1 MRFGAWALGRVGAWA
16 LGRKGAWALTLVLLV
31 AGSASAQRP
40 TWIVYD
46 TSATNAA
53 ALQKQII
60 RSGAKVRYSSRLIN
74 AISVDADATAL
85 HRITKLRGVTKT
97 QPVAHLYARA
107 QAPKRPSAHAP
118 QRSLESNSALA
129 EFDSSFYGFN
139 WRAIRQLGVPA
150 AHQLGFTG
158 SGIRIAIIDTGFEPA
173 HEALSTRLVT
183 AQRDFI
189 QDDNTVAN
197 GPGERTDSLD
207 QEIHGT
213 WVWSILGGHKP
224 GTLVGPA
231 YDASFILAKVD
242 VNQAGLEDFAA
253 DEDRWVRAVEWA
265 DSMGARIINSSLS
278 YRQFVDKADYRD
290 EQLNGDEA
298 IATAMADVLARRGI
312 LLVNTIG
319 EGTAQ
324 PLTLHAPADADSIIS
339 VGAIDSL
346 GNPAV
351 FRNGLTSARGP
362 TFDGRL
368 KPELV
373 AIGKDLVAA
382 RAQNPIGYDAD
393 VEGTSLA
400 TAFISGGA
408 AIFMQAWP
416 NLSMMAVRNALLLA
430 GSRAEQP
437 NNVVGF
443 GVPNIASAIFLPEGL
458 IPAGIT
464 EVDLENKLTT
474 VQPTFTWIAPLRHP
488 AMSALYR
495 LQIATDPTFTN
506 IVYTDTIRDV
516 TSLTVKR
523 PLQPAPV
530 LHWRVIAEAFPGV
543 QRVTRPALPFEM
555 PEWVRL
561 LTFNTVQ
568 PSETNS
574 TRPTFQWEPL
584 AAPAPIGPLV
594 YDLQII
600 NAQTGAVVQSLNN
613 LSVASVQAPNP
624 LAPNVPHRWR
634 VIVRTQIP
642 GAVDTVTSLG
652 IFLVT
657 TNEQP
662 PATLLYQNFPNPF
675 PRPDLGIND
684 TQVWFDVT
692 TATTVNLAV
701 YDLRGRL
708 VRTLIPSDPSCGN
721 VTLQPGQYGRG
732 VVDTEVCVRTR
743 WDGTTTSGEL
753 VTRGV
758 YILRLRAGGEEQI
771 KKILYMPQ

>member
-1 MRFGAWALGRVGAWA
+1 VLYDSTTNAATLQKHLRRVGA
-16 LGRKGAWALTLVLLV
+16 
-31 AGSASAQRP
+31 
-40 TWIVYD
+40 D
-46 TSATNAA
+46 
-53 ALQKQII
+53 
-60 RSGAKVRYSSRLIN
+60 VRYSSRLLN
-74 AISVDADATAL
+74 AISVNADATSL
-85 HRITKLRGVTKT
+85 RRITRLRGVTSI
-97 QPVAHLYARA
+97 QPVAQLQARA
-107 QAPKRPSAHAP
+107 QALSRSSAPSPTRAGP
-118 QRSLESNSALA
+118 SKSAFA
-129 EFDSSFYGFN
+129 DFDSAFYGPN
-139 WRAIRQLGVPA
+139 YRAIRRLGVPA

-158 SGIRIAIIDTGFEPA
+158 NGIRIAIIDTGFEPA
-173 HEALSTRLVT
+173 HEALSTRRIT

-189 QDDNTVAN
+189 QGDNAVAN
-197 GPGERTDSLD
+197 GVGERTDSLD

-213 WVWSILGGHKP
+213 WVWSILGGYKP
-224 GTLVGPA
+224 GRLVGPA
-231 YDASFILAKVD
+231 FDASFILAKVD
-242 VNQAGLEDFAA
+242 VTQTGIEDFAA

-278 YRQFVDKADYRD
+278 YREFIDKPEYIGSQLDGDQTVAARLAD
-290 EQLNGDEA
+290 E
-298 IATAMADVLARRGI
+298 IARRGI
-312 LLVNTIG
+312 LLVNTVG

-324 PLTLHAPADADSIIS
+324 PLTLETPADADSIIA
-339 VGAIDSL
+339 VGGVDSL

-362 TFDGRL
+362 TIDGRL
-368 KPELV
+368 KPEVV
-373 AIGKDLVAA
+373 AQGKDLFAA
-382 RAQNPIGYDAD
+382 RSSNPIAYDSAA
-393 VEGTSLA
+393 EGTSLA
-400 TAFISGGA
+400 TALVSGGA
-408 AIFMQAWP
+408 AMFMQAWP
-416 NLSMMAVRNALLLA
+416 SLSMMAVRNALLLS

-464 EVDLENKLTT
+464 EVDLNNTLTT

-495 LQIATDPTFTN
+495 LQIATDPAFTN
-506 IVYTDTIRDV
+506 IIYTDTIRDA

-523 PLQPAPV
+523 PLRPAPV

-543 QRVTRPALPFEM
+543 TRVTRPALPFAM
-555 PEWVRL
+555 PDWVRL
-561 LTFNTVQ
+561 LTLNDPNGSFTT
-568 PSETNS
+568 E

-613 LSVASVQAPNP
+613 LSTATVQAPNA
-624 LAPNVPHRWR
+624 LVPNVPHRWR

-642 GAVDTVTSLG
+642 GAVDTVTSVG
-652 IFLVT
+652 VFLVT
-657 TNEQP
+657 TNDQP

-675 PRPDLGIND
+675 PRPDLGINE

-692 TATTVNLAV
+692 TTTTVHLAV

-721 VTLQPGQYGRG
+721 VTLEPGQYGRD
-732 VVDTEVCVRTR
+732 VVDTLPCVSTR
-743 WDGTTTSGEL
+743 WNGTTAGGEL

-771 KKILYMPQ
+771 KKILYMPEN